1 MSSEAAKVGVIGG
14 GPWGIALASAAVR
27 AKSDTLLFSR
37 RAQERDVAGVKTTQ
51 SLSDIAKHA
60 RLIVLATPTG
70 VVAEVAKELGG
81 HIDGSHYLV
90 HGVRGLVDAASMPHL
105 GADELETVSDVLREM
120 TPSRRVGAL
129 GGPVLVSDLAA
140 AKPSVMVCGSRF
152 PEVSDAFADAF
163 GSPTLRVYKTQD
175 LRGLEWGSALVGVLA
190 IAVGYAQGL
199 GMHSG
204 LLAAFIT
211 RSVNEASRVAA
222 AAGGDERTLLGLAGY
237 GDLLASTSQTERPEV
252 MLGRM
257 LATGKSRAQALDAV
271 GMRVEA
277 VSLVPKVVAFAD
289 KNRVR
294 TPIFHSISSA
304 ILEGKSPEHVLEDL
318 MTRPVE
324 ERA

>member
-1 MSSEAAKVGVIGG
+1 
-14 GPWGIALASAAVR
+14 
-27 AKSDTLLFSR
+27 
-37 RAQERDVAGVKTTQ
+37 
-51 SLSDIAKHA
+51 
-60 RLIVLATPTG
+60 
-70 VVAEVAKELGG
+70 VV
-81 HIDGSHYLV
+81 
-90 HGVRGLVDAASMPHL
+90 
-105 GADELETVSDVLREM
+105 REM
-120 TPSRRVGAL
+120 TPCRRVGAL
-129 GGPVLVSDLAA
+129 GGPVLASDLAA
-140 AKPSVMVCGSRF
+140 GKPSVMVCGARF
-152 PEVSDAFADAF
+152 PEVTDAFADAF
-163 GSPTLRVYKTQD
+163 ASSTLRVYKTQD
-175 LRGLEWGSALVGVLA
+175 LRGLEWGAALVGVLA

-199 GMHSG
+199 GMNSG

-252 MLGRM
+252 VLGRM
-257 LATGKSRAQALDAV
+257 LATGKSRAQALETV

-277 VSLVPKVVAFAD
+277 VSLVPKIVAFAD

-304 ILEGKSPEHVLEDL
+304 ILEGKSADHVLEDL